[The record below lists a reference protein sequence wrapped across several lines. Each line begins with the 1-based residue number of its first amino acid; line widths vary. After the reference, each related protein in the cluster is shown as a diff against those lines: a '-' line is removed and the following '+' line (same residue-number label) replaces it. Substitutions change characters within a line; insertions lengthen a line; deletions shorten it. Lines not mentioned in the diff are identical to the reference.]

1 MIRQFVSQYWME
13 FVFLAV
19 TGILSWRLNV
29 MKCKV
34 HKTTQEFEAL
44 KLGMQSMLRDRIIQA
59 YNKYIEQK
67 WIPIYAMD
75 SIQKL
80 FDAYVGLGGNGTI
93 HDLVE
98 ELKDL
103 PKHPPDGSADPKTI

>member
-1 MIRQFVSQYWME
+1 MIRQFMSEYWMQ
-13 FVFLAV
+13 FVFLIV
-19 TGILSWRLNV
+19 TGLFSWRLNT

-34 HKTTQEFEAL
+34 QKTVIKFSAL
-44 KLGMQSMLRDRIIQA
+44 ELGMQSMLRDRIIQA

-75 SIQKL
+75 SILKL
-80 FDAYVGLGGNGTI
+80 FESYELLGGNGTI
-93 HDLVE
+93 HNLVD

-103 PKHPPDGSADPKTI
+103 PKHAPDGTPDPKTI